1 MVSLESLTSDE
12 VSNGAISLDM
22 LHPAPK
28 AVKAASNCDGAY
40 PDFCIPSAPLDSNCK
55 DFSQKNFR
63 VLQPDP
69 HKLDRDK
76 EGIGGE
82 SRR

>member
-1 MVSLESLTSDE
+1 MKWLYVLLSFAVAIALT
-12 VSNGAISLDM
+12 VF
-22 LHPAPK
+22 HPAPE
-28 AVKAASNCDGAY
+28 VVQAASGYDKAY
-40 PDFCIPSAPLDSNCK
+40 PDFCIPPAPPDLDCK